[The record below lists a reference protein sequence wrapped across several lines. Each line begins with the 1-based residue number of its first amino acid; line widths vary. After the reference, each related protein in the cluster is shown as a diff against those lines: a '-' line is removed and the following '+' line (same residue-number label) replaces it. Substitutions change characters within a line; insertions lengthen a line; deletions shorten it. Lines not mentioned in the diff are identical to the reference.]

1 MQFHWL
7 KGTQGHGKQHPPPL
21 TWEQHLPWPFLI
33 SAGPPPSPELL
44 EVLPAQDPARL
55 TPFSASGALFSFLF
69 FVLHSPWFRTEVP
82 FKMRSGMARAAALQR
97 RSLERRKKSRR
108 RREVEESPVRTLG
121 TLMTDSCCL
130 P

>member
-1 MQFHWL
+1 
-7 KGTQGHGKQHPPPL
+7 
-21 TWEQHLPWPFLI
+21 
-33 SAGPPPSPELL
+33 
-44 EVLPAQDPARL
+44 
-55 TPFSASGALFSFLF
+55 
-69 FVLHSPWFRTEVP
+69 
-82 FKMRSGMARAAALQR
+82 MARAAEFQR